1 MPEIALYFRRGIIAK
16 GGGLKSDGGRIRGVK
31 IGYMTMTGGG
41 FYMRAVR
48 GSASTPLPLFVVRCR
63 IIVIMETLLCNDI
76 NAMQQ
81 ARVILAYSW

>member
-1 MPEIALYFRRGIIAK
+1 
-16 GGGLKSDGGRIRGVK
+16 
-31 IGYMTMTGGG
+31 MTMTGAG

-48 GSASTPLPLFVVRCR
+48 GSDPPCNRVPLPLFVVRCR

-81 ARVILAYSW
+81 ARVILAYYW